1 MLRWLAPLAPLAR
14 FGFRLLLGGVL
25 LLALI
30 YLSAWVL
37 SPELETAP
45 DDQQVE
51 KNRQVRAEM
60 DKVREAHL
68 APDGQREVLWQDV
81 EYSEGS
87 AAPWYPKAQAPI
99 LDGLVERG
107 DLPAVEE
114 RVGPEPLV
122 LRGVDGIGSY
132 GGTWHRIANSAGDVS
147 IILWRMSG
155 SSMVR
160 WSPEGQ
166 PIVPHVARGWEIS
179 EDLREWTFYLRRGM
193 RWSDGHPFTVD
204 DVEYFYIEELSRW
217 GNPVSVGLGTRGVPA
232 HFERVDDY
240 TFRLRFEHP
249 FGGFLPV
256 LASLFEFHAPR
267 HYLERYHPEIG
278 DREFIAREM
287 ARRGINS
294 PRALYSRIRSWNNP
308 EHPRLWPWVYRT
320 YRASSP
326 QVFLR
331 NPYYWA
337 VDPEGNQLPY
347 IDEVVFREV
356 QQQLIPASAA
366 RGHVSMQ
373 NRHLLFSDYT
383 LLMAERKRGGYEV
396 RHWYPAN
403 RSIWLIYPNL
413 NRVVSPQEPDSAMKA
428 ELLRNVDFRRALSL
442 AIDRQA
448 IIDALYSGVG
458 HPSQISPGED
468 SPFRHQ
474 QSAVAFTE
482 YDPERANALLDS
494 IGLTE
499 RDRDGFRTF
508 PDGSRMTW
516 FLYYTDFTG
525 PGPVEFVKEDW
536 AKVGIRAIPLDRSRE
551 LFTTEWLS
559 LRQDFTIWTSEG
571 EFDPLAAPRSFVPV
585 NLNSMYATGYGR
597 WFSEG
602 GFFGQLK
609 TESAAMPEPD
619 ADHPLRRSMQAYVD
633 ALAAGDPA
641 EQVSAFRP
649 ALDIAA
655 ENVWT
660 ISIASPPPEIAIVDK
675 NMGNVPERAVV
686 SSTYMSPVNL
696 GIETFFFKELRE
708 TPGRT
713 ARLQRELREI
723 VPLPDSLSA
732 ADSSGNGRRLG
743 SLIRN
748 LIWLSFGAALVAV
761 GVRHPF
767 IGRRLMIMIPTLLIV
782 SVVTFTIIQ
791 LPPSD
796 FLEVRLTQL
805 ELQGDETARSEIEN
819 LREVFHLDRPIWE
832 RYLRWLGIYWF
843 FGFNSA
849 DQGLLQG
856 DMGRSMETNTS
867 VNELVGDRILLTAL
881 VSVAT
886 ILFTW
891 GVALPVGIYSA
902 VRQYSWGDYVVTIL
916 GFLGM
921 CIPNFLLAL
930 ILIYL
935 AKEWFGID
943 AIGLFSPEFAT
954 QTHWDWPKIKDLLE
968 HIWLP
973 VVVLGIGGTA
983 GMIRVMRGNLLDEL
997 RKPYVTTAR
1006 AKGVRPVKL
1015 LLKYPVRLA
1024 LNPFISGIG
1033 GIFPQIVSGGAI
1045 VAIVLSLPMVGPLML
1060 TAMMSQDTYLAGSML
1075 MVLSLLG
1082 IMGTLVSD
1090 LLLLW
1095 LDPRIRMEEGGS
1107 R

>member
-1 MLRWLAPLAPLAR
+1 MSWVFPFAK
-14 FGFRLLLGGVL
+14 FGFRLVMGGIL

-30 YLSAWVL
+30 YVSAWVL
-37 SPELETAP
+37 SPILESAPGELE
-45 DDQQVE
+45 VE
-51 KNRQVRAEM
+51 KNRQLRAEM
-60 DKVREAHL
+60 DEIREARL
-68 APDGQREVLWQDV
+68 APRGKREVLWQDV
-81 EYSEGS
+81 KYSEGS
-87 AAPWYPKAQAPI
+87 SAAWYPKREAPV
-99 LDGLVERG
+99 LAEMVEEG
-107 DLPAVEE
+107 ELPAVDE
-114 RVGPEPLV
+114 RVGSEPLV
-122 LRGVDGIGSY
+122 LRGVDGTGIY

-147 IILWRMSG
+147 LIFWRMSG
-155 SSMVR
+155 SSLVR
-160 WSPEGQ
+160 WSPEGE
-166 PIVPHVARGWEIS
+166 PIVPHVVKGWEAS
-179 EDLREWTFYLRRGM
+179 DDFREWTFFLRRGM

-204 DVEYFYIEELSRW
+204 DVEYFYNEELSRLS
-217 GNPVSVGLGTRGVPA
+217 NPVTYGLGTQGVPGV
-232 HFERVDDY
+232 FERVDDH

-249 FGGFLPV
+249 FGGFLRV
-256 LASLFEFHAPR
+256 LSTLPEFFSPR

-278 DREFIAREM
+278 DKEFIAQEM
-287 ARRGINS
+287 TRRGMNS
-294 PRALYSRIRSWNNP
+294 PRTLYNRLKSWQNP
-308 EHPRLWPWVYRT
+308 EHPRLWPWIYRS

-326 QVFLR
+326 QVFVR

-373 NRHLLFSDYT
+373 NRHLRFSDYT
-383 LLMAERKRGGYEV
+383 LLMAERERGGYDV

-403 RSIWLIYPNL
+403 RSIWLINPNL
-413 NRVVSPQEPDSAMKA
+413 NRAVSPREPSSAMKA

-442 AIDRQA
+442 AIDRES

-458 HPSQISPGED
+458 HPSQVTPGKD
-468 SPFRHQ
+468 SPFHHPE
-474 QSAVAFTE
+474 SAAAFTE

-494 IGLTE
+494 IGLTK

-508 PDGSRMTW
+508 PDGSRMSW
-516 FLYYTDFTG
+516 FLSYSEFTG

-536 AKVGIRAIPLDRSRE
+536 AKVGIRAIPQDRSRE
-551 LFTTEWLS
+551 LFTAEWLG
-559 LRQDFTIWTSEG
+559 LQQDFTIWSSEG
-571 EFDPLAAPRSFVPV
+571 EFDPLLSPRSFVPI
-585 NLNSMYATGYGR
+585 NINSMYATGYGR

-602 GFFGQLK
+602 GFFGPLK
-609 TESAAMPEPD
+609 KDTAAAVEPD
-619 ADHPLRRSMQAYVD
+619 ANHPLRRSMRAYLN
-633 ALAAGDPA
+633 ALAAGELS
-641 EQVSAFRP
+641 EQVAAFRP

-660 ISIASPPPEIAIVDK
+660 ISIASPPPELGIVDN
-675 NMGNVPERAVV
+675 NMGNVPERGVI
-686 SSTYMSPVNL
+686 SSMYMSPVNL
-696 GIETFFFKELRE
+696 GIETFFFKEPRSAAG
-708 TPGRT
+708 TN
-713 ARLQRELREI
+713 ARLQREIREV
-723 VPLPDSLSA
+723 VPMPNSRTA
-732 ADSSGNGRRLG
+732 AGRKGSGEHLA

-748 LIWLSFGAALVAV
+748 LIWISLLAMLVAV

-805 ELQGDETARSEIEN
+805 ELQGDETARAEIED
-819 LREVFHLDRPIWE
+819 LRQVFHLDRPIWE
-832 RYLRWLGIYWF
+832 RYLRWMGFYWF
-843 FGFNSA
+843 FGFDSA
-849 DQGLLQG
+849 DRGLLQG

-867 VNELVGDRILLTAL
+867 VNELVGDRILLTVL

-891 GVALPVGIYSA
+891 VLALPIGIYSA

-1015 LLKYPVRLA
+1015 LIKYPVRLA

-1095 LDPRIRMEEGGS
+1095 LDPRIRMEGGS